1 MARTH
6 SKTRHQW
13 TPPLRTAVPSPR
25 SATGCRS
32 TSRYPCS
39 AYSSARP
46 RRSSSRL
53 PWKNSRDASRFE
65 PTFGYLVRV
74 VLFTGKGGVGK
85 TTTAAATAVQ
95 AARAGIKTLV
105 MSTDAA
111 HSLGDA
117 LGAVLVDSRDD
128 PDPVVEIEP
137 GLSALQLSASHSVR
151 RSWRSVQ
158 DYLLTVFKGLGID
171 PVVADELTELPGA
184 DELVA
189 LLELRKQVES
199 GPWDLVVLD
208 CAPTAETLRLLA
220 LPEALAW
227 HLERLIPA
235 QRGLLRALRPAA
247 ATATGLPLPGVQV
260 LDTLRRWHDSLLEI
274 QSILAAETTAV
285 RLVLTPE
292 RVVIAES
299 RRTLT
304 SLRLYGLTVDQIV
317 VNRVF
322 PDAAPPDAPAP
333 EVEWADS
340 GQGSSH
346 NAWLAGWNEAQQ
358 RGLSEVRHFF
368 DPLPIVIAPYL
379 PHEPVGPDALAALA
393 RACTGAIGNVLVT
406 APAQGMT
413 VRQEGAGYLLTLP
426 LPLVTAAEVD
436 LKRRDDEL
444 LVAVADHRR
453 VLSLP

>member
-1 MARTH
+1 
-6 SKTRHQW
+6 
-13 TPPLRTAVPSPR
+13 
-25 SATGCRS
+25 
-32 TSRYPCS
+32 
-39 AYSSARP
+39 
-46 RRSSSRL
+46 
-53 PWKNSRDASRFE
+53 
-65 PTFGYLVRV
+65 VRV
-74 VLFTGKGGVGK
+74 ILFTGKGGVGK

-117 LGAVLVDSRDD
+117 LGVELVTATGN

-189 LLELRKQVES
+189 LLELQAQVES
-199 GPWDLVVLD
+199 GPWDLVVVD

-227 HLERLIPA
+227 HLEKLIPA
-235 QRGLLRALRPAA
+235 QRGLLRALRTAA
-247 ATATGLPLPGVQV
+247 AAAAGLPLPGVQV
-260 LDTLRRWHDSLLEI
+260 LETLRRWQESLLEI
-274 QSILAAETTAV
+274 QSLLASESTSV

-304 SLRLYGLTVDQIV
+304 SLRLYGLTVDQVV

-322 PDAAPPDAPAP
+322 PDVSTLDAEAGAEP
-333 EVEWADS
+333 
-340 GQGSSH
+340 GQGSPPT
-346 NAWLAGWNEAQQ
+346 AWLAGWNESQQ
-358 RGLSEVRHFF
+358 RGLIEVRHSF

-379 PHEPVGPDALAALA
+379 AREPVGADALAALA
-393 RACTGAIGNVLVT
+393 RARTGETVGVLMT
-406 APAQGMT
+406 PPTQAMT
-413 VRQEGAGYLLTLP
+413 VKPLEGGYLLTLP

-444 LVAVADHRR
+444 LVSVADHRR
-453 VLSLP
+453 VLSLPSVLRRCVVTGAVVRNATLRVRFVPDERLWPVNDRESVAPQ

>member
-1 MARTH
+1 
-6 SKTRHQW
+6 
-13 TPPLRTAVPSPR
+13 
-25 SATGCRS
+25 
-32 TSRYPCS
+32 
-39 AYSSARP
+39 
-46 RRSSSRL
+46 
-53 PWKNSRDASRFE
+53 
-65 PTFGYLVRV
+65 VRV

-117 LGAVLVDSRDD
+117 LGVVLVTAPDD
-128 PDPVVEIEP
+128 PAPVTEIEP
-137 GLSALQLSASHSVR
+137 GLSALQLSASHSVG

-158 DYLLTVFKGLGID
+158 DYLLTLFKGLGID

-184 DELVA
+184 DEIVA
-189 LLELRKQVES
+189 LLELGKQVES
-199 GPWDLVVLD
+199 GPWDLVVVD

-227 HLERLIPA
+227 HLDRLIPA

-247 ATATGLPLPGVQV
+247 AAATGLPLPGVQV
-260 LDTLRRWHDSLLEI
+260 LDTLRRWHESLLEI
-274 QSILAAETTAV
+274 QSILASETTSV

-292 RVVIAES
+292 RVVLAES

-304 SLRLYGLTVDQIV
+304 SLRLYGLAVDQIV

-322 PDAAPPDAPAP
+322 PDATPSDATALD
-333 EVEWADS
+333 VTSSGSNSSQS
-340 GQGSSH
+340 GQESTH
-346 NAWLAGWNEAQQ
+346 TAWLAGWNEAQQ
-358 RGLSEVRHFF
+358 RGLAEVRRSF

-379 PHEPVGPDALAALA
+379 SHEPVGTDALAALA
-393 RACTGAIGNVLVT
+393 KARTGEIGDVLMT

-413 VRQEGAGYLLTLP
+413 VRSEDEGYLLTLP

-444 LVAVADHRR
+444 LVSVADHRR
-453 VLSLP
+453 VLSLPSVLRRCVVAGAVVRKGTLRVRFVPDEKLWPVNERESVARE

>member
-1 MARTH
+1 
-6 SKTRHQW
+6 
-13 TPPLRTAVPSPR
+13 
-25 SATGCRS
+25 
-32 TSRYPCS
+32 
-39 AYSSARP
+39 
-46 RRSSSRL
+46 
-53 PWKNSRDASRFE
+53 
-65 PTFGYLVRV
+65 VRV
-74 VLFTGKGGVGK
+74 ILFTGKGGVGK

-117 LGAVLVDSRDD
+117 LGVELVTASGN

-189 LLELRKQVES
+189 LLELQAQVKS
-199 GPWDLVVLD
+199 GPWDLVVVD

-227 HLERLIPA
+227 HLEKLIPA

-247 ATATGLPLPGVQV
+247 AAAAGLPLPGVQV
-260 LDTLRRWHDSLLEI
+260 LETLRRWQESLLEI
-274 QSILAAETTAV
+274 QSLLASESTSV

-304 SLRLYGLTVDQIV
+304 SLRLYGLTVDQVV

-322 PDAAPPDAPAP
+322 PDVSTLD
-333 EVEWADS
+333 VEAEAEP
-340 GQGSSH
+340 GQGSPPT
-346 NAWLAGWNEAQQ
+346 AWLAGWNEAQQ
-358 RGLSEVRHFF
+358 RGLIEVRHSF

-379 PHEPVGPDALAALA
+379 AREPVGADALAALA
-393 RACTGAIGNVLVT
+393 RARTGETLGVLMT
-406 APAQGMT
+406 PPTQAMT
-413 VRQEGAGYLLTLP
+413 VQPLEGGYLLTLP

-444 LVAVADHRR
+444 LVSVADHRR
-453 VLSLP
+453 VLSLPSVLRRCVVTGAVVRNATLRVRFVPDEKLWPVNDRESVAPR

>member
-1 MARTH
+1 
-6 SKTRHQW
+6 
-13 TPPLRTAVPSPR
+13 
-25 SATGCRS
+25 
-32 TSRYPCS
+32 
-39 AYSSARP
+39 
-46 RRSSSRL
+46 
-53 PWKNSRDASRFE
+53 
-65 PTFGYLVRV
+65 V
-74 VLFTGKGGVGK
+74 V
-85 TTTAAATAVQ
+85 
-95 AARAGIKTLV
+95 
-105 MSTDAA
+105 D
-111 HSLGDA
+111 
-117 LGAVLVDSRDD
+117 
-128 PDPVVEIEP
+128 IEP

-199 GPWDLVVLD
+199 GPWDLVVVD

-227 HLERLIPA
+227 HLDKLIPA

-247 ATATGLPLPGVQV
+247 ATATGLPLPGAAV
-260 LDTLRRWHDSLLEI
+260 LDTLRRWHESLLEI
-274 QSILAAETTAV
+274 QSILASETTSV

-304 SLRLYGLTVDQIV
+304 SLRLYGLTVDQVV

-322 PDAAPPDAPAP
+322 PHASGPGAAGPAASQ
-333 EVEWADS
+333 EADS
-340 GQGSSH
+340 ADSAGHGEGSGHTS
-346 NAWLAGWNEAQQ
+346 WLAGWNEAQQ
-358 RGLSEVRHFF
+358 RGLAEVRHSF

-379 PHEPVGPDALAALA
+379 SHEPVGPDALAALA
-393 RACTGAIGNVLVT
+393 RVCTGAIGDVLTT

-413 VRQEGAGYLLTLP
+413 VRQEDGGYLLTLP

-453 VLSLP
+453 VLSLPSVLRRCVVTGAVVRDATLRVRFVPDEKLWPVNERESVAQND

>member
-1 MARTH
+1 M
-6 SKTRHQW
+6 
-13 TPPLRTAVPSPR
+13 
-25 SATGCRS
+25 
-32 TSRYPCS
+32 
-39 AYSSARP
+39 
-46 RRSSSRL
+46 
-53 PWKNSRDASRFE
+53 
-65 PTFGYLVRV
+65 RV
-74 VLFTGKGGVGK
+74 ILFTGKGGVGK

-117 LGAVLVDSRDD
+117 LGVELVTAPEN

-189 LLELRKQVES
+189 LLELQAQVES
-199 GPWDLVVLD
+199 GPWDLVVVD

-227 HLERLIPA
+227 HLEKLIPA

-247 ATATGLPLPGVQV
+247 AAAAGLPLPGIQV
-260 LDTLRRWHDSLLEI
+260 LETLRRWQESLLEI
-274 QSILAAETTAV
+274 QSLLASESTSV

-304 SLRLYGLTVDQIV
+304 SLRLYGLTVDQVV

-322 PDAAPPDAPAP
+322 PDVTTLGA
-333 EVEWADS
+333 EVGP
-340 GQGSSH
+340 GQGSPPA
-346 NAWLAGWNEAQQ
+346 AWLAGWNEAQQ
-358 RGLSEVRHFF
+358 RGLIEVQHSF

-379 PHEPVGPDALAALA
+379 AREPVGADALAALA
-393 RACTGAIGNVLVT
+393 RARTGETIGVLMT
-406 APAQGMT
+406 PPTQMMT
-413 VRQEGAGYLLTLP
+413 VQPIGGGYLLTLP

-444 LVAVADHRR
+444 LVSVADHRR
-453 VLSLP
+453 VLSLPSVLRRCVVTGAVVRDATLRVRFVPDEKLWPQNERESVAPQ

>member
-1 MARTH
+1 M
-6 SKTRHQW
+6 
-13 TPPLRTAVPSPR
+13 
-25 SATGCRS
+25 
-32 TSRYPCS
+32 
-39 AYSSARP
+39 
-46 RRSSSRL
+46 
-53 PWKNSRDASRFE
+53 
-65 PTFGYLVRV
+65 RV

-117 LGAVLVDSRDD
+117 LGVALVTAPDD
-128 PDPVVEIEP
+128 PAPVTEIEP

-158 DYLLTVFKGLGID
+158 DYLLTLFKGLGID

-184 DELVA
+184 DEIVA
-189 LLELRKQVES
+189 LLELGKQVES
-199 GPWDLVVLD
+199 GPWDLVVVD

-227 HLERLIPA
+227 HLDRLIPA

-247 ATATGLPLPGVQV
+247 AAATGLPLPGVQV
-260 LDTLRRWHDSLLEI
+260 LDTLRRWHESLIEI
-274 QSILAAETTAV
+274 KSILASETTSV

-292 RVVIAES
+292 RVVLAES

-322 PDAAPPDAPAP
+322 PDATALDVTSSGSNSPQ
-333 EVEWADS
+333 S
-340 GQGSSH
+340 GQELTH
-346 NAWLAGWNEAQQ
+346 TAWLVGWNEAQQ
-358 RGLSEVRHFF
+358 RGLAEVRRSF
-368 DPLPIVIAPYL
+368 DPLPIVVAPYL
-379 PHEPVGPDALAALA
+379 SHEPVGTDALAALA
-393 RACTGAIGNVLVT
+393 EARTGEIGDVLMT
-406 APAQGMT
+406 TPAPGMT
-413 VRQEGAGYLLTLP
+413 VRSEDGGYLLTLP
-426 LPLVTAAEVD
+426 LPLVTAADVD

-444 LVAVADHRR
+444 LVSVADHRR
-453 VLSLP
+453 VLSLPSVLRRCVVAGAAVRKGTLRVRFVPDEKLWPVNERESVAHE

>member
-1 MARTH
+1 M
-6 SKTRHQW
+6 
-13 TPPLRTAVPSPR
+13 
-25 SATGCRS
+25 
-32 TSRYPCS
+32 
-39 AYSSARP
+39 
-46 RRSSSRL
+46 
-53 PWKNSRDASRFE
+53 
-65 PTFGYLVRV
+65 RV

-95 AARAGIKTLV
+95 AARSGIKTLV
-105 MSTDAA
+105 MSTDPA

-117 LGAVLVDSRDD
+117 LGVGLVTTPDD

-137 GLSALQLSASHSVR
+137 GLFALQLSASHSVR

-171 PVVADELTELPGA
+171 PVVADELTVLPGA
-184 DELVA
+184 DEIVA
-189 LLELRKQVES
+189 LLELRTQVEH
-199 GPWDLVVLD
+199 GPWDLVVVD

-235 QRGLLRALRPAA
+235 QRGLLRALRPTAA
-247 ATATGLPLPGVQV
+247 AATGLPLPGAAV
-260 LDTLRRWHDSLLEI
+260 LDTLRRWHESMVEI
-274 QSILAAETTAV
+274 QSILAAETTSV

-304 SLRLYGLTVDQIV
+304 SLRLYGLTVDRVV

-322 PDAAPPDAPAP
+322 PDAAATDGAPPGS
-333 EVEWADS
+333 DS
-340 GQGSSH
+340 PGSDRESTH
-346 NAWLAGWNEAQQ
+346 TAWLAGWNEAQK
-358 RGLSEVRHFF
+358 RGLSEVRHSF

-379 PHEPVGPDALAALA
+379 SHEPVGTDALAALA
-393 RACTGAIGNVLVT
+393 RVCTGAIGDVLTV
-406 APAQGMT
+406 APSQGMT
-413 VRQEGAGYLLTLP
+413 VRPDEGGYLLTLP

-444 LVAVADHRR
+444 LVVVADHRR
-453 VLSLP
+453 VLSLPSVLRRCVVTGAVVRNATLRVRFVPDERLWPVNERERVAPE

>member
-1 MARTH
+1 
-6 SKTRHQW
+6 
-13 TPPLRTAVPSPR
+13 
-25 SATGCRS
+25 
-32 TSRYPCS
+32 
-39 AYSSARP
+39 
-46 RRSSSRL
+46 
-53 PWKNSRDASRFE
+53 
-65 PTFGYLVRV
+65 

-95 AARAGIKTLV
+95 AARSGIKTLV

-117 LGAVLVDSRDD
+117 LGVSLVNAPDD

-158 DYLLTVFKGLGID
+158 DYLLTVFKGLGVD
-171 PVVADELTELPGA
+171 PVIADELTELPGA
-184 DELVA
+184 DEIVA
-189 LLELRKQVES
+189 LLELRAQVES
-199 GPWDLVVLD
+199 GPWDLVVVD

-227 HLERLIPA
+227 HLEKLMPA
-235 QRGLLRALRPAA
+235 QRGLLRALRPSAA
-247 ATATGLPLPGVQV
+247 AATGLPLPGAQV
-260 LDTLRRWHDSLLEI
+260 LDTLRRWHESLVEI
-274 QSILAAETTAV
+274 QDILASETTSV

-304 SLRLYGLTVDQIV
+304 SLRLYGLSVDQIV

-322 PDAAPPDAPAP
+322 PDVVALDGVAVDGVAVDGATVDGATVDGATDDASTSQYVG
-333 EVEWADS
+333 ESDC
-340 GQGSSH
+340 GSSPT
-346 NAWLAGWNEAQQ
+346 AWLAGWNEAQR
-358 RGLSEVRHFF
+358 RGLAEVRHSF

-379 PHEPVGPDALAALA
+379 AREPVGTDALAALA
-393 RACTGAIGNVLVT
+393 RARDGEVNDVLKT
-406 APAQGMT
+406 APTQGMT
-413 VRQEGAGYLLTLP
+413 VRPVKGGYLLTLP

-444 LVAVADHRR
+444 LVSVADHRR
-453 VLSLP
+453 VLSLPSVLRRCVVTGAVVRNATLRVRFVPDAKLWPVNERESAARK

>member
-1 MARTH
+1 
-6 SKTRHQW
+6 
-13 TPPLRTAVPSPR
+13 
-25 SATGCRS
+25 
-32 TSRYPCS
+32 
-39 AYSSARP
+39 
-46 RRSSSRL
+46 
-53 PWKNSRDASRFE
+53 
-65 PTFGYLVRV
+65 VRV

-95 AARAGIKTLV
+95 AARGGIKTLV

-117 LGAVLVDSRDD
+117 LGVVLVTSPDD

-171 PVVADELTELPGA
+171 PVVADELTVLPGA

-189 LLELRKQVES
+189 LLELRRQVES
-199 GPWDLVVLD
+199 GPWDLVVVD

-247 ATATGLPLPGVQV
+247 AAATGLPLPGVQV
-260 LDTLRRWHDSLLEI
+260 LDTLRRWHESLLEI
-274 QSILAAETTAV
+274 QSILASETTSV

-322 PDAAPPDAPAP
+322 PVPASP
-333 EVEWADS
+333 ESDQESTDT
-340 GQGSSH
+340 
-346 NAWLAGWNEAQQ
+346 AWLAGWNEAQQ
-358 RGLSEVRHFF
+358 RGLSEVRHSF

-379 PHEPVGPDALAALA
+379 SHEPVGTEALAALA
-393 RACTGAIGNVLVT
+393 QVCIGAIGDVLVT

-413 VRQEGAGYLLTLP
+413 VRPEDGGYLLTLP

-444 LVAVADHRR
+444 LVSVADHRR
-453 VLSLP
+453 VLSLPSVLRRCVVTGAVVRNATLRVRFVPDEKLWPVHERESVARE

>member
-1 MARTH
+1 
-6 SKTRHQW
+6 
-13 TPPLRTAVPSPR
+13 
-25 SATGCRS
+25 
-32 TSRYPCS
+32 
-39 AYSSARP
+39 
-46 RRSSSRL
+46 
-53 PWKNSRDASRFE
+53 
-65 PTFGYLVRV
+65 VRV

-117 LGAVLVDSRDD
+117 LGVAVMSAPDD

-137 GLSALQLSASHSVR
+137 GLFALQLSAAHSVR

-158 DYLLTVFKGLGID
+158 DYLLTVLRELGVD

-184 DELVA
+184 DEIVA
-189 LLELRKQVES
+189 LLALRTQVES
-199 GPWDLVVLD
+199 GPWELLVVD

-227 HLERLIPA
+227 HLERLMPA
-235 QRGLLRALRPAA
+235 QRGFLRTLRPAA
-247 ATATGLPLPGVQV
+247 AAATGLPLPGVQ
-260 LDTLRRWHDSLLEI
+260 LLETLRRWHESLREI
-274 QSILAAETTAV
+274 QSILTAETTSV

-304 SLRLYGLTVDQIV
+304 SLRLYGLAVDQVV

-322 PDAAPPDAPAP
+322 PDADQELVSTP
-333 EVEWADS
+333 
-340 GQGSSH
+340 
-346 NAWLAGWNEAQQ
+346 WLAGWNEAQR
-358 RGLSEVRHFF
+358 RGLSEVRHSF

-379 PHEPVGPDALAALA
+379 SHEPVGTNALAALA
-393 RACTGAIGNVLVT
+393 DARTGQIGDVLLT
-406 APAQGMT
+406 APTQGMS
-413 VRQEGAGYLLTLP
+413 VLSEGGGYLLTLP

-444 LVAVADHRR
+444 LVSVADHRR
-453 VLSLP
+453 VLSLPSVLRRCVVTGAVVRNATLRVRFVPDEKLWPVNGRDGRRVYD

>member
-1 MARTH
+1 
-6 SKTRHQW
+6 
-13 TPPLRTAVPSPR
+13 
-25 SATGCRS
+25 
-32 TSRYPCS
+32 
-39 AYSSARP
+39 
-46 RRSSSRL
+46 
-53 PWKNSRDASRFE
+53 
-65 PTFGYLVRV
+65 VRV
-74 VLFTGKGGVGK
+74 LLFTGKGGVGK

-117 LGAVLVDSRDD
+117 LGVVLVSAPND

-137 GLSALQLSASHSVR
+137 GLFALQLSAAHSVR

-158 DYLLTVFKGLGID
+158 DYLLTVLSGLGID

-184 DELVA
+184 DEIVA
-189 LLELRKQVES
+189 LLELRTQVES
-199 GPWDLVVLD
+199 GPWELLVVD

-227 HLERLIPA
+227 HLERLMPA
-235 QRGLLRALRPAA
+235 QRGLLRTLRPAA
-247 ATATGLPLPGVQV
+247 AAATGLPLPGVQV
-260 LDTLRRWHDSLLEI
+260 LETLRRWHESLGEI
-274 QSILAAETTAV
+274 QSILTAETTSV

-304 SLRLYGLTVDQIV
+304 SLRLYGLAVDQVV

-322 PDAAPPDAPAP
+322 PH
-333 EVEWADS
+333 ADQES
-340 GQGSSH
+340 IH
-346 NAWLAGWNEAQQ
+346 TPWLAGWNEAQQ
-358 RGLSEVRHFF
+358 RGLSEVRHSF

-379 PHEPVGPDALAALA
+379 SHEPVGTNALAALA
-393 RACTGAIGNVLVT
+393 DARTGEIGDVLMT
-406 APAQGMT
+406 APTPGMT
-413 VRQEGAGYLLTLP
+413 LHPENGGYLLTLP

-444 LVAVADHRR
+444 LVSVADHRR
-453 VLSLP
+453 VLSLPSVLRRCVVTGAVVRNATLRVRFVPDEKLWPVNGRERVARA

>member
-1 MARTH
+1 
-6 SKTRHQW
+6 
-13 TPPLRTAVPSPR
+13 
-25 SATGCRS
+25 
-32 TSRYPCS
+32 
-39 AYSSARP
+39 
-46 RRSSSRL
+46 
-53 PWKNSRDASRFE
+53 
-65 PTFGYLVRV
+65 VRV
-74 VLFTGKGGVGK
+74 ILFTGKGGVGK

-117 LGAVLVDSRDD
+117 LGVDLVTAPDD
-128 PDPVVEIEP
+128 PDPVVSVEP
-137 GLSALQLSASHSVR
+137 GLSALQLSASYSVR

-158 DYLLTVFKGLGID
+158 DYLLTVFRELGID

-184 DELVA
+184 DEIVA
-189 LLELRKQVES
+189 LLELRTQVES
-199 GPWDLVVLD
+199 GPWDLVVVD

-247 ATATGLPLPGVQV
+247 AAATGLPLPGVQV
-260 LDTLRRWHDSLLEI
+260 LDTLRRWHESLLEI
-274 QSILAAETTAV
+274 QSILASDTTSV

-322 PDAAPPDAPAP
+322 PDATSPDGASLGAGPFGAARDGRDIPDSDLVWTPA
-333 EVEWADS
+333 
-340 GQGSSH
+340 
-346 NAWLAGWNEAQQ
+346 AWLAGWNEAQG
-358 RGLSEVRHFF
+358 RGLAEVRHSF

-379 PHEPVGPDALAALA
+379 AREPVGTDALAALA
-393 RACTGAIGNVLVT
+393 GARTGKISDVLVT
-406 APAQGMT
+406 PPAQGMT
-413 VRQEGAGYLLTLP
+413 VQPEDGGYLLTLP
-426 LPLVTAAEVD
+426 LPLVSAAEVD

-444 LVAVADHRR
+444 LVSVADHRR
-453 VLSLP
+453 VLSLPSVLRRCVVTGAVVRDATLRVRFVPDENLWPVKDRERVAST

>member
-1 MARTH
+1 M
-6 SKTRHQW
+6 
-13 TPPLRTAVPSPR
+13 
-25 SATGCRS
+25 
-32 TSRYPCS
+32 
-39 AYSSARP
+39 
-46 RRSSSRL
+46 
-53 PWKNSRDASRFE
+53 
-65 PTFGYLVRV
+65 RV
-74 VLFTGKGGVGK
+74 ILFTGKGGVGK

-117 LGAVLVDSRDD
+117 LGVELVTAPGN

-189 LLELRKQVES
+189 LLELQAQVES
-199 GPWDLVVLD
+199 GPWDLVVVD

-227 HLERLIPA
+227 HLEKLIPA

-247 ATATGLPLPGVQV
+247 AAAAGLPLPGVQV
-260 LDTLRRWHDSLLEI
+260 LETLRRWQESLLEI
-274 QSILAAETTAV
+274 QSLLASESTSV

-304 SLRLYGLTVDQIV
+304 SLRLYGLTVDQVV

-322 PDAAPPDAPAP
+322 PDVSTLDAESGAEP
-333 EVEWADS
+333 
-340 GQGSSH
+340 GQGSPPT
-346 NAWLAGWNEAQQ
+346 AWLAGWNEAQQ
-358 RGLSEVRHFF
+358 RGLIEVRHSF

-379 PHEPVGPDALAALA
+379 AREPVGADALAALA
-393 RACTGAIGNVLVT
+393 RARTGETVGVLMT
-406 APAQGMT
+406 PPTQAMT
-413 VRQEGAGYLLTLP
+413 VQPLEGGYLLTLP

-444 LVAVADHRR
+444 LVSVADHRR
-453 VLSLP
+453 VLSLPSVLRRCVVTGAVVRNATLRVRFVPDEKLWPVNERESVAPQ

>member
-1 MARTH
+1 M
-6 SKTRHQW
+6 
-13 TPPLRTAVPSPR
+13 
-25 SATGCRS
+25 
-32 TSRYPCS
+32 
-39 AYSSARP
+39 
-46 RRSSSRL
+46 
-53 PWKNSRDASRFE
+53 
-65 PTFGYLVRV
+65 RV
-74 VLFTGKGGVGK
+74 ILFTGKGGVGK

-117 LGAVLVDSRDD
+117 LGVELVTAPGN

-189 LLELRKQVES
+189 LLELQAQVES
-199 GPWDLVVLD
+199 GPWDLVVVD

-227 HLERLIPA
+227 HLEKLIPA

-247 ATATGLPLPGVQV
+247 AAAAGLPLPGVQV
-260 LDTLRRWHDSLLEI
+260 LETLRRWQESLLEI
-274 QSILAAETTAV
+274 QSLLASESTSV

-304 SLRLYGLTVDQIV
+304 SLRLYGLTVDQVV

-322 PDAAPPDAPAP
+322 PDVSTLDAEAGAEP
-333 EVEWADS
+333 
-340 GQGSSH
+340 GQGSPPT
-346 NAWLAGWNEAQQ
+346 AWLAGWNEAQQ
-358 RGLSEVRHFF
+358 RGLIEVRHSF

-379 PHEPVGPDALAALA
+379 AREPVGADALAALA
-393 RACTGAIGNVLVT
+393 RARTGETVGVLMT
-406 APAQGMT
+406 PPTQAMT
-413 VRQEGAGYLLTLP
+413 VQPLEGGYLLTLP

-444 LVAVADHRR
+444 LVSVADHRR
-453 VLSLP
+453 VLSLPSVLRRCVVTGAVVRNATLRVRFVPDERLWPVNDRESVAPQ